1 MLYDIDFSGLIGI
14 GILIGLPLILTFLS
28 EEKFN
33 IITVLIYMTIINAFL
48 VSVNI
53 LPLWTQVMF
62 IIIMVGSGITK
73 LKSENTG
80 GL

>member
-33 IITVLIYMTIINAFL
+33 IISVLIYMTIINAFL

-62 IIIMVGSGITK
+62 IIIMVGSGIMK
-73 LKSENTG
+73 LKSENKG